1 MHLFLSCDFKMKAK
15 YKQNRHLEYFEA
27 IIQLR
32 PLDKGLYDWV
42 KKDIEN
48 NNVGIS
54 KEEVTKNGF
63 DIYVDSNQYALSL
76 GKKLKK
82 RFDGKVTLSRALHS
96 THRLTSKQL
105 FRVTLL
111 FRLNEKR
118 EEKN

>member
-1 MHLFLSCDFKMKAK
+1 MKAK
-15 YKQNRHLEYFEA
+15 YKQNKHSEYFEA

-32 PLDKGLYDWV
+32 PLNKELYNWV
-42 KKDIEN
+42 INDIEN
-48 NNVGIS
+48 HKIGIS
-54 KEEVTKNGF
+54 KELVTKNGF
-63 DIYVDSNQYALSL
+63 DIYIDSNNYALSL

-111 FRLNEKR
+111 FRLKEKR
-118 EEKN
+118 EDEEN